1 MESQT
6 VSKGQLWSG
15 RVLSGLAI
23 AFLLF
28 DGIGKFFLESM
39 PKEAL
44 EAAAKLDYPIEIMPY
59 IGTTLLICT
68 ALYAIPKT
76 SVLGAI
82 LLTGYLGGAVASHV
96 RILNPLGSHILF
108 PVYVGIFIWLGLYL
122 RTPQLRSFIPWRK

>member
-1 MESQT
+1 MESQS
-6 VSKGQLWSG
+6 VSKVQLWSG

-23 AFLLF
+23 AFLLL

-44 EAAAKLDYPIEIMPY
+44 EDAAKLDYPIEIMPY
-59 IGTTLLICT
+59 IGITLLICT
-68 ALYAIPKT
+68 VLYALPKT
-76 SVLGAI
+76 TVLGAI

-96 RILNPLGSHILF
+96 RILNPWGSHILF

-122 RTPQLRSFIPWRK
+122 RTPELRAFIPWRK